1 MQGSHQKLQQQ
12 VEGQVEWW
20 RGQVDEL
27 KVQLRGEA
35 TRVLDLQKKAYNA
48 RMAQEAATQVIHTSA
63 IFLACTFTVAVT
75 VAVTVAL
82 TAAVTVIVAFTGAV
96 TLAVTVAFLVALTT
110 TVSVAVTIA
119 FLVASRLLLQFLLLL
134 L

>member
-48 RMAQEAATQVIHTSA
+48 RMAQEAATQALLHLLS
-63 IFLACTFTVAVT
+63 FL
-75 VAVTVAL
+75 
-82 TAAVTVIVAFTGAV
+82 
-96 TLAVTVAFLVALTT
+96 LAN
-110 TVSVAVTIA
+110 S
-119 FLVASRLLLQFLLLL
+119 LLLL
-134 L
+134 LSLRKRRQSDFIVAQEDWLLAFCRAGSQNRSAVFRDAKGLLGAKCCTNLSLQLSSLMC

>member
-1 MQGSHQKLQQQ
+1 MQCCCQKASSALVSGQEEELKALQDSHQKLQQQ
-12 VEGQVEWW
+12 LEGQVEWW

-63 IFLACTFTVAVT
+63 IFLA
-75 VAVTVAL
+75 
-82 TAAVTVIVAFTGAV
+82 
-96 TLAVTVAFLVALTT
+96 
-110 TVSVAVTIA
+110 
-119 FLVASRLLLQFLLLL
+119 
-134 L
+134 

>member
-12 VEGQVEWW
+12 LEGQVEWW

-48 RMAQEAATQVIHTSA
+48 RMAQEAATQA
-63 IFLACTFTVAVT
+63 
-75 VAVTVAL
+75 
-82 TAAVTVIVAFTGAV
+82 
-96 TLAVTVAFLVALTT
+96 
-110 TVSVAVTIA
+110 
-119 FLVASRLLLQFLLLL
+119 LLLL
-134 L
+134 LPSLLANSPLLSLLLLPAYSSAPSQ